1 MAVDTAEVRANTVDD
16 DDARRPLMTPGN
28 IAWMNLG
35 FFGVQFSFGLTQT
48 AVNPIFLLL
57 GAEPHDLPI
66 LNIAGPITGLLIQP
80 FIGAMSDK
88 TWSPR
93 WGRRKPFVLGGGLMC
108 VLILFLFPLVSAL
121 WMAVICLWLVD
132 AGNNTAMEPYRAL
145 ISDRLR
151 KIQIPRG
158 FLTQSLFTGAGAV
171 LANVSLFVIQKFIT
185 GATESN
191 VPYWVFVCFWLGAVC
206 CLVTIGIAMT
216 RTKEIPPSDAELA
229 EIRSQSKGIPATVKD
244 IAAAVKVMP
253 IGMHKIGLA
262 FLFQWYAMF
271 IYWQFVSVSVGE
283 SVFNA
288 APETPGYEEAAAW
301 TGLMNGTYNFVTM
314 ISALFLLPL
323 CVRFGGK
330 KVHAGTLMLAAI
342 SLAALSQ
349 ISSQILTLVPMIGL
363 GICWAS
369 MVGVP
374 YLMVASMV
382 PRERTGVYMGILNMM
397 IVVPM
402 LIQTVTFG
410 FIFENFLDARA
421 PARSCSPECCSAAP
435 ASPCCGSTR
444 RSRTRSPRSCR
455 SADTA
460 RSRSTTASWSAPTA
474 RRPRCT
480 PSPGPRRSRRP
491 PRPAS
496 SWSPPTN
503 QATRRRV
510 AERSAAASSCTA
522 SRRRATPCTS
532 QWSRLTSDRIRDIE
546 QVVVAGKPAEALLKV
561 AGRNPATLIVVGN
574 RGLGATEGEVLGSVP
589 REIVRTAVCDVTIIQ
604 TSAASGTASPSTTR
618 AAARPRRAVHPD
630 HLARKRV
637 ARRPLDDAVR
647 HWALACKTTD
657 L

>member
-1 MAVDTAEVRANTVDD
+1 MAVDTAVASGTIADD
-16 DDARRPLMTPGN
+16 DDARRPLMTAGN

-57 GAEPHDLPI
+57 GAEAHDLPI

-93 WGRRKPFVLGGGLMC
+93 WGRRKPYVLGGGLLM
-108 VLILFLFPLVSAL
+108 VIILFLFPLVSAL

-171 LANVSLFVIQKFIT
+171 LANVSLFVMQKVIT

-191 VPYWVFVCFWLGAVC
+191 VPYWVFVVFWFGAVSAI
-206 CLVTIGIAMT
+206 VTILLAMS
-216 RTKEIPPSDAELA
+216 RTKEVEPTQEEL
-229 EIRSQSKGIPATVKD
+229 EHIRSQSKGLGATVKD
-244 IAAAVKVMP
+244 IAQAVRVMP
-253 IGMHKIGLA
+253 IGMHKIGIA

-271 IYWQFVSVSVGE
+271 IYWQFVSVSVAE

-288 APETPGYEEAAAW
+288 RPETPGYEEAAGW

-314 ISALFLLPL
+314 LSALFLLPL
-323 CVRFGGK
+323 CVKYGGK
-330 KVHAGTLMLAAI
+330 RVHAGSLALAAI

-349 ISSQILTLVPMIGL
+349 IENQILTLLPMIGL

-402 LIQTVTFG
+402 LIQTLTFG
-410 FIFENFLDARA
+410 WIFGNLLDNRGTNAMLLAGALLGCAGLAMLWVNSPRPDEDSSVMPLSGPREITVYDRVIVGSDGSPSALYAVARAHGIASAADARVVVVA
-421 PARSCSPECCSAAP
+421 AYEPDDVPDVHDEEGGRKLLVGEQAARAAMRK
-435 ASPCCGSTR
+435 S
-444 RSRTRSPRSCR
+444 
-455 SADTA
+455 
-460 RSRSTTASWSAPTA
+460 
-474 RRPRCT
+474 
-480 PSPGPRRSRRP
+480 
-491 PRPAS
+491 
-496 SWSPPTN
+496 
-503 QATRRRV
+503 V
-510 AERSAAASSCTA
+510 AV
-522 SRRRATPCTS
+522 
-532 QWSRLTSDRIRDIE
+532 LTSDRIRDVE
-546 QVVVAGKPAEALLKV
+546 QVIVPGRPAEALLRV
-561 AGRNPATLIVVGN
+561 AGDNPATLIVVGN
-574 RGLGATEGEVLGSVP
+574 RGMGAAEGEVLGSVP
-589 REIVRTAVCDVTIIQ
+589 AEIVKNAFADVTVIQ
-604 TSAASGTASPSTTR
+604 TPAEPGGSSPALVGASAGR
-618 AAARPRRAVHPD
+618 
-630 HLARKRV
+630 
-637 ARRPLDDAVR
+637 
-647 HWALACKTTD
+647 
-657 L
+657 